1 LLDERRSEMIN
12 SLKGKSGKMYLKST
26 KTTSKSTN
34 FIMNYEFR
42 GEENSGEHLLDLIN
56 TLYIFSK

>member
-1 LLDERRSEMIN
+1 MIN
-12 SLKGKSGKMYLKST
+12 SLKGKSGKMNLKSS